1 MEVLDKVRQ
10 EIARHNMIEP
20 GQLIVVGV
28 SGGPDSVALLH
39 ILHTLAGELG
49 IKLHAAHLNHRFRGE
64 EARQDALFVRQ
75 LCSNWGIPCTIEER
89 DVPGYARQKHLSA
102 QVAAREVRY
111 RFFYEVLQAAG
122 GQKIA
127 LAHQADDQAESVLL
141 NLLRGAGAGGLAG
154 IPPVRDNLIIRPLLS
169 LRRQEIEQY
178 CHRQRIGFRTDSSN
192 LKTAYRRN
200 KIRHVLI
207 PLLEREYSPGLV
219 NILVRTA
226 EQLRTEDEFME
237 HLAEQAYR
245 QVLLTRNSR
254 RLELAR
260 GELARQPVALA
271 RRIIR
276 LAWQEIRGSKQD
288 LTYDHVERLL
298 AQLPGGGPQRHWEL
312 PAGITVRLTYDRLT
326 LLKEYGRNS
335 LNLPVYPLPVPGSV
349 ATASG
354 STITSLL
361 LRRQDFTGNP
371 RELPAHQAV
380 LDYAQ
385 VTLPLAVRFRQ
396 EGDVLVPFG
405 LGKPVKLKKI
415 LIDLKI
421 PRHRRDSIPLVV
433 EQKTGRIL
441 WVAGIRLADGVGISE
456 TTEKII
462 LLRLEN
468 GHHSN
473 T

>member
-1 MEVLDKVRQ
+1 MEVLDKVRK

-75 LCSNWGIPCTIEER
+75 LCANWDIPCTIEER

-111 RFFYEVLQAAG
+111 RFFYKVLQTTG

-178 CHRQRIGFRTDSSN
+178 CHNHGVGFRIDSSN

-219 NILVRTA
+219 NVLVRTA
-226 EQLRTEDEFME
+226 EQIRAEDEFME
-237 HLAEQAYR
+237 HLADQAYR
-245 QVLLTRNSR
+245 QVLLNRNSR
-254 RLELAR
+254 SIELAR
-260 GELARQPVALA
+260 EELARQPVALA

-276 LAWQEIRGSKQD
+276 LAWQDIRGSKQD

-298 AQLPGGGPQRHWEL
+298 EQLPGGGPQRYWEL
-312 PAGITVRLTYDRLT
+312 PAGIVVRLTYDRLT
-326 LLKEYGRNS
+326 LMKEYGNNS
-335 LNLPVYPLPVPGSV
+335 LDLPACHLPVPGSV
-349 ATASG
+349 TTVSG

-380 LDYAQ
+380 LDYAK

-396 EGDVLVPFG
+396 EGDALVPFG
-405 LGKPVKLKKI
+405 LGKKVKLKKI
-415 LIDLKI
+415 LIDRKI

-441 WVAGIRLADGVGISE
+441 WVAGIRLAEGVGISD